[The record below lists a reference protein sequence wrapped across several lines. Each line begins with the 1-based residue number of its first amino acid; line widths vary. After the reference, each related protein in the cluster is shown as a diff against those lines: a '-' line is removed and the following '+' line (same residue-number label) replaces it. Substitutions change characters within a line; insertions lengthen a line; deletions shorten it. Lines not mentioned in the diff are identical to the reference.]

1 MKKGKSCNTILLDT
15 LKILKSEGVDV
26 TKIKQT
32 RMVNKKQVYTR
43 LIDIKQDGIDIESI
57 IQKHGLNPDYKIGFA
72 ILELRQSYKGNKK
85 YSITEAEKKDA
96 ETLDV
101 VHKKTVLTGLFKILE
116 ILEKEGINVGK
127 IPQKIKVDGNV
138 RKTVLS
144 DVVPNDIIL
153 KYQLDPDYKI
163 GSRLEGMI
171 GTCNGCN
178 TYAITE
184 NQKRYAERFGF
195 ADRKSSISETLDVL
209 DILYDEGININ
220 KIKKHKTIKGKAES
234 TTLMDISQKDVDM
247 EKVIKKYGLDPNY
260 PIGRKLGDLQ
270 YVLTGK
276 GKIIITNGDIL
287 RAKLLG
293 IEPRKTSVARTIS
306 VLETLYSEGV
316 NIPAIKQAKKHG
328 NKLVSTTLED
338 IDQHGINI
346 YAIIEK
352 HKLDAD
358 FKIGAGIT
366 KLRQA
371 YSGKSANPI
380 TDDEKRRAEKIG
392 AVKMADMEAEQKR
405 LQEKLEKAE
414 ALKQEAEM
422 QAGKVK

>member
-1 MKKGKSCNTILLDT
+1 MKKGKSCNTILLET

-43 LIDIKQDGIDIESI
+43 LINIKQDGIDIESI

-101 VHKKTVLTGLFKILE
+101 VHKK
-116 ILEKEGINVGK
+116 N
-127 IPQKIKVDGNV
+127 
-138 RKTVLS
+138 
-144 DVVPNDIIL
+144 
-153 KYQLDPDYKI
+153 
-163 GSRLEGMI
+163 GS
-171 GTCNGCN
+171 N

-247 EKVIKKYGLDPNY
+247 EKVIKRHNLDPNY
-260 PIGRKLGDLQ
+260 PIGRKINDLQ
-270 YVLTGK
+270 YALKGNGK
-276 GKIIITNGDIL
+276 TIITHGDIL

-316 NIPAIKQAKKHG
+316 HIPAIKQAKKKG

-346 YAIIEK
+346 YAIMEK

-380 TDDEKRRAEKIG
+380 TEDEKRRAEKIG
-392 AVKMADMEAEQKR
+392 AVKIADIEAEQKR

-414 ALKQEAEM
+414 ALKQEAEA